1 MKIVLFTILIVLL
14 IIALILTISFT
25 KLKKVTQ
32 GKPIKNYPINAT
44 ALLIIDVQKN
54 LVTQGERLAVDYN
67 QARTIIEN
75 INKIIDHSV
84 EIDYQIIYIKN
95 IFRKNSVINYLS
107 GRTMEDGSPGTEI
120 DERIKIVNHN
130 IFEKHQM
137 DSFTNHEFEKFLIE
151 NEVSH
156 LIIVGL
162 DAADCVDKTIK
173 GALNRG
179 YKVTVVGDAIASKT
193 DEKRDKKIND
203 FRNMNIEI
211 IDTKYLLN

>member
-32 GKPIKNYPINAT
+32 GKHIKNYPINVT

-54 LVTQGERLAVDYN
+54 LVTRGERLSVDYN
-67 QARTIIEN
+67 QALTLVKN
-75 INKIIDHSV
+75 INKIIQHSV
-84 EIDYQIIYIKN
+84 EKNYQIIYIKN
-95 IFRKNSVINYLS
+95 VFRKNSVINYLS
-107 GRTMEDGSPGTEI
+107 GRTMEDGSSGSEI

-130 IFEKHQM
+130 IFEKNQM

-151 NEVSH
+151 NTVSR

-203 FRNMNIEI
+203 FKNMNIEI
-211 IDTKYLLN
+211 IDTKDLLN